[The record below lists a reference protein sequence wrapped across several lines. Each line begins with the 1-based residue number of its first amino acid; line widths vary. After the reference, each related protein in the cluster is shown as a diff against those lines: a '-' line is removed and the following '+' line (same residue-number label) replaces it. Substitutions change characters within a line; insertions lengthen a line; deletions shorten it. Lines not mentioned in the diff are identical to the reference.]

1 LDACQT
7 TTIAKLSMDT
17 YFTRFPGFISGLV
30 GTVILLGIYLTS
42 FYNYL
47 LFHSLAEF
55 FSIVIGCGIFMVA
68 WNGQRFLNNDYLLFL
83 GTAYLFVAGIDFL
96 HTLSYSGMGVFP
108 NYDTNLPTQLWIVA
122 RYLESFSL
130 VFAFFFLTS
139 KLRPVLLMTAYALLC
154 TFLLLS
160 IFFWNIFPTCFVEGQ
175 GLTAFKKGSE
185 YLISLI
191 LTVALWLLFRN
202 RAKFDPQVFRLMS
215 ASMLMTIGAE
225 LAFTFYIHV
234 YGISNLIGHYFK
246 IISFYFIYRA
256 IIQTGLI
263 RPYDLLFRDLS
274 KAHDNLLDTNQE
286 LVTAKEAADAANR
299 AKSTFLANMS
309 HELRTP
315 LHAILGFSQ
324 LMARESAVTPEQR
337 ESLEIINRSGEHL
350 LSLINDVLE
359 MSKIEA
365 GRMILNEESIDLHQ
379 TLKNIAEMMRIRAEN
394 KGLQFIL
401 EHELEPVH
409 LVKIDAGKLRQILIN
424 LIGNAIKFTKEGG
437 VSLRV
442 QSQKSNTV
450 PNSKCRLLFEIED
463 TGVGIAETN
472 LNTIFDAF
480 VQVGS
485 TRLASEGTGLG
496 LPITHHYIQLM
507 GGDIEVTSR
516 VGEGSIFKFHIPVTL
531 ANASDIETPTNLRH
545 IIGLAPNQ
553 PVPRILIVEDS
564 QESRLLL
571 KKLLLKV
578 GFEVRE
584 ASHGK
589 EALNIFEQWHPHLI
603 WMDMRMPVMDGY
615 EATKRIKDS
624 PAGRKTVVIALTAS
638 AFERQREEILATGC
652 DDFVRKPFREN
663 NILELMAQ
671 YLNVQYLYET
681 VLLEKTDTHK
691 QIKSEQTLNPSVLA
705 TISDN
710 LLDEL
715 RQALNELDVDAV
727 VSAINRIGEQEA
739 TLAKAM
745 MFYADNFQYEQLAT
759 FLE

>member
-1 LDACQT
+1 
-7 TTIAKLSMDT
+7 MDT
-17 YFTRFPGFISGLV
+17 YLARFPGVISGLV
-30 GTVILLGIYLTS
+30 GTAILFGIYLTS

-96 HTLSYSGMGVFP
+96 HTLSYAGMGVFP
-108 NYDTNLPTQLWIVA
+108 NYDTNLPTQLWIAA
-122 RYLESFSL
+122 RYLEAFSL
-130 VFAFFFLTS
+130 VFAFFFLRR
-139 KLRPVLLMTAYALLC
+139 KLRPVLLMTAYTLLC

-160 IFFWNIFPTCFVEGQ
+160 LFFWDIFPTCFLEGQ

-191 LTVALWLLFRN
+191 MTVAIWLLFRN
-202 RAKFDPQVFRLMS
+202 RGQFDSQVFRLMIV
-215 ASMLMTIGAE
+215 SMLMSISAE
-225 LAFTFYIHV
+225 LAFTFYIHA
-234 YGISNLIGHYFK
+234 YGFSNLIGHYFK
-246 IISFYFIYRA
+246 IISFYLIYRA

-274 KAHDNLLDTNQE
+274 KAHDNLLETNHE
-286 LVTAKEAADAANR
+286 LVTAKEAAEAANW

-324 LMARESAVTPEQR
+324 LMARESTATPEQR
-337 ESLEIINRSGEHL
+337 ESLKIINHSGEHL

-365 GRMILNEESIDLHQ
+365 GRMSLNEGTIDLQQ
-379 TLKNIAEMMRIRAEN
+379 TLKHIAAMMRIRAEN
-394 KGLQFIL
+394 KELQFLL

-409 LVKIDAGKLRQILIN
+409 WVKIDAGKLRQILIN

-442 QSQKSNTV
+442 QSQTSKTL
-450 PNSKCRLLFEIED
+450 PNSKCHLFFEIED
-463 TGVGIAETN
+463 TGVGIAEKN
-472 LNTIFDAF
+472 FNTIFDAF
-480 VQVGS
+480 VQEGS
-485 TRLASEGTGLG
+485 ARLASEGTGLG
-496 LPITHHYIQLM
+496 LPITRHYVQLM
-507 GGDIEVTSR
+507 GGEIEVTSR
-516 VGEGSIFKFHIPVTL
+516 VGEGTLFKFHIPVTL
-531 ANASDIETPTNLRH
+531 ADASDIEKPSNCRR

-553 PVPRILIVEDS
+553 PVPRILIVEDIP
-564 QESRLLL
+564 ESRLLL

-578 GFEVRE
+578 GFDVRE
-584 ASHGK
+584 ASDGK
-589 EALNIFEQWHPHLI
+589 EALNIFKQWHPHLL
-603 WMDMRMPVMDGY
+603 WMDMRMPIMDGY

-624 PAGRKTVVIALTAS
+624 PAGQNTVVIAMTAS

-652 DDFVRKPFREN
+652 DDFVRKPFREEK
-663 NILELMAQ
+663 IFEIMAQ

-681 VLLEKTDTHK
+681 VPLDKTGTLTE
-691 QIKSEQTLNPSVLA
+691 IESEQMLNSADLDTL
-705 TISDN
+705 SDE

-715 RQALNELDVDAV
+715 RQALRELDVEAV
-727 VSAINRIGEQEA
+727 VSAINRIGKQESC
-739 TLAKAM
+739 LAKAM
-745 MFYADNFQYEQLAT
+745 MFYADNFQYEQLAK

>member
-1 LDACQT
+1 
-7 TTIAKLSMDT
+7 
-17 YFTRFPGFISGLV
+17 
-30 GTVILLGIYLTS
+30 
-42 FYNYL
+42 
-47 LFHSLAEF
+47 
-55 FSIVIGCGIFMVA
+55 
-68 WNGQRFLNNDYLLFL
+68 
-83 GTAYLFVAGIDFL
+83 
-96 HTLSYSGMGVFP
+96 
-108 NYDTNLPTQLWIVA
+108 
-122 RYLESFSL
+122 
-130 VFAFFFLTS
+130 
-139 KLRPVLLMTAYALLC
+139 MTAYALLC

-191 LTVALWLLFRN
+191 LTIAIWLLFRN
-202 RAKFDPQVFRLMS
+202 RAKFDPQVFRLMI

-274 KAHDNLLDTNQE
+274 KAHDNLLETNQE
-286 LVTAKEAADAANR
+286 LVTAKEAAEAANR

-365 GRMILNEESIDLHQ
+365 GRMILNEESIALLQ

-409 LVKIDAGKLRQILIN
+409 LVKLDAGKLRQILIN

-450 PNSKCRLLFEIED
+450 PNSNCRLLFEIED

-531 ANASDIETPTNLRH
+531 ASASDIETPTNLRR

-553 PVPRILIVEDS
+553 PVPRILIVEDI

-589 EALNIFEQWHPHLI
+589 EALNIFKQWHPHLI

-638 AFERQREEILATGC
+638 VFEKQMEEILATGC

-663 NILELMAQ
+663 NIFEIMAQ

-681 VLLEKTDTHK
+681 VRLEETDTHK
-691 QIKSEQTLNPSVLA
+691 QIKSEQTLNPTALA